1 MSRTG
6 NGSRGELGTFIVDRR
21 GAILGFDHGMETL
34 TGWPAAEMVGR
45 GAAARGEIYRGE
57 IEADAKH
64 RSVTIELACR
74 DGRRLETTAVSERLA
89 VPGGHARVTIVAVL
103 AMSAAEP
110 AGPRLERRD
119 ALTRLG
125 DADAFRDALERDLAE
140 LRGAGRTLALILA
153 DVDRLQPVNE
163 RLSRAAGDDVVRKL
177 ANILR
182 VATEDESRTFR
193 LEDDGFA
200 IVLPGAGRGQA
211 RQQAASLRTI
221 VERYRF
227 FPAEPGSPRVTL
239 SLGAASFPA
248 DAERPQ
254 DLVTR
259 AAAALDEAR
268 ALGGNRVCC
277 YVRQPRVRL
286 EVPVFF
292 DGEEALLVGFTR
304 DLSPSGI
311 FVHTAAPI
319 DIGMRCALTFP
330 LPGHDERVRVI
341 GRVVRA
347 VPVEEAARATRS
359 PGMGVEFESF
369 EGASDRSAIETFL
382 RSE

>member
-1 MSRTG
+1 MSRNA

-45 GAAARGEIYRGE
+45 GAAARGEVYRGE
-57 IEADAKH
+57 IDAAARH
-64 RSVTIELACR
+64 RRVTIELACR

-89 VPGGHARVTIVAVL
+89 APGGHARVTILAVL
-103 AMSAAEP
+103 AMSAETT
-110 AGPRLERRD
+110 GPRTEATD
-119 ALTRLG
+119 AVTQLG
-125 DADAFRDALERDLAE
+125 NADAFLETVERDLTE

-153 DVDRLQPVNE
+153 DVDRLQQIHE
-163 RLSRAAGDDVVRKL
+163 RRSRAAGDDVLRKI

-182 VATEDESRTFR
+182 VATDDESRTFR
-193 LEDDGFA
+193 LEHAGFA

-227 FPAEPGSPRVTL
+227 FPTDAASPLVTL

-254 DLVTR
+254 DLVAR

-268 ALGGNRVCC
+268 TLGGNRVCC

-347 VPVEEAARATRS
+347 VPAEEAARATRA